1 MLARRS
7 VRMSFWVLWGAAL
20 VAAPAGTYYLKF
32 CAQMSGGV
40 SNLGLSPL
48 DFAWSSSLPLS
59 VLVAALALVAVD
71 RLKRRARP
79 IALFAGICSVAYL
92 TSLCVELSLVYGNGG
107 LDSVSYGLYRV
118 LVGAQSMLRYASMIA
133 WAVTGVLWGTGASK
147 KDEKPE
153 KNAAST
159 PFDELANVASLTER
173 ERAVAQGLLAG
184 RTQAQI
190 AQALSISASSVATYR
205 SRACEKL
212 GIASL
217 DELDPVVPADKNDA
231 IDVGS
236 PLVPGLLVVGFCG
249 AKLLALLA
257 SSFSALGALLV
268 LAILLVPPVVALAVA
283 RMRGLRLW
291 VRPSMTPRCAFL
303 FGAVALQGLLLGG
316 LPGQSSPFINFFGL
330 MSVSNDWLSVAAMVG
345 YPLGVLWFASAAF
358 LPRDEVTGDFLDDE
372 DRCVLYL
379 RGRGLGELEARV
391 VTWIASGAG
400 TQLICNRLH
409 VAPGTVNAYRARAYT
424 RLGVH
429 SSRELAELLARD
441 VGVVPSAGKKQPSA
455 ESSETGA

>member
-1 MLARRS
+1 MQARRS
-7 VRMSFWVLWGAAL
+7 VRMVLWVLWGAVL

-32 CAQMSGGV
+32 CARMSGGV
-40 SNLGLSPL
+40 SDLGLSPL

-59 VLVAALALVAVD
+59 VLVAAMAYVVVD
-71 RLKRRARP
+71 RLRRHARP
-79 IALFAGICSVAYL
+79 IALIAAVCSVAYVA
-92 TSLCVELSLVYGNGG
+92 SLCTELSLVYGDGG
-107 LDSVSYGLYRV
+107 LDSVPYGIYRL
-118 LVGAQSMLRYASMIA
+118 LVGAQSVLRYASMLA
-133 WAVTGVLWGTGASK
+133 WAVTGVLWATGPSAK
-147 KDEKPE
+147 AEKY
-153 KNAAST
+153 AAST
-159 PFDELANVASLTER
+159 PFDELAAATGLTDR

-184 RTQAQI
+184 HTQAQI

-217 DELDPVVPADKNDA
+217 DELDPVVPADKNDV

-236 PLVPGLLVVGFCG
+236 PLVPGMLVVGFCG

-257 SSFSALGALLV
+257 SSFSTLSALLV

-283 RMRGLRLW
+283 RMRGLRPW
-291 VRPSMTPRCAFL
+291 ARPSMTPRLAFL
-303 FGAVALQGLLLGG
+303 CGAVALQGLLLGG

-345 YPLGVLWFASAAF
+345 YPLGVLWLASAAL
-358 LPRDEVTGDFLDDE
+358 LPRDAISEGLLADE

-379 RGRGLGELEARV
+379 RSRGLGELEARV

-400 TQLICNRLH
+400 TQLICSRLH
-409 VAPGTVNAYRARAYT
+409 VASGTVNAYRARAYT

-455 ESSETGA
+455 ESPETSA

>member
-1 MLARRS
+1 MKARRS

-32 CAQMSGGV
+32 CAQMSGDV
-40 SNLGLSPL
+40 SSLGMSPL
-48 DFAWSSSLPLS
+48 DFVWSSSLPLS
-59 VLVAALALVAVD
+59 VLVAALAYVVVD
-71 RLKRRARP
+71 RLRRHARSIVL
-79 IALFAGICSVAYL
+79 IAAVCSVAYL
-92 TSLCVELSLVYGNGG
+92 ASLLLELSMVYGNGG
-107 LDSVSYGLYRV
+107 LESVSYGFYRL
-118 LVGAQSMLRYASMIA
+118 LVGAQSALRYASMLV
-133 WAVTGVLWGTGASK
+133 WAVTGVLWGTGASEK
-147 KDEKPE
+147 GEKPE
-153 KNAAST
+153 KHSAST
-159 PFDELANVASLTER
+159 PFDELAAATRLTDR
-173 ERAVAQGLLAG
+173 ERAVAQGLLSG

-217 DELDPVVPADKNDA
+217 DELDPVVPADKDDV

-236 PLVPGLLVVGFCG
+236 SLVPGLLVVGLCG
-249 AKLLALLA
+249 AKLLALLV

-268 LAILLVPPVVALAVA
+268 LSILLAPPVVVLVVA
-283 RMRGLRLW
+283 RVRGLRPW
-291 VRPSMTPRCAFL
+291 VRPSMTPRLAFL
-303 FGAVALQGLLLGG
+303 CGAVALQGLLLGG

-345 YPLGVLWFASAAF
+345 YPLGVLWVASAAL
-358 LPRDEVTGDFLDDE
+358 LPRGQLAESLLADE

-400 TQLICNRLH
+400 TQLICDRLH

-429 SSRELAELLARD
+429 SSRELAELLAHD
-441 VGVVPSAGKKQPSA
+441 VGVVPSAGKTRPSA
-455 ESSETGA
+455 EESETPV

>member
-1 MLARRS
+1 MQARRS
-7 VRMSFWVLWGAAL
+7 VRMVLWVLWGAVL

-32 CAQMSGGV
+32 CERMSGGA
-40 SNLGLSPL
+40 SNLGMSPL

-59 VLVAALALVAVD
+59 VLVAALAYVAVD
-71 RLKRRARP
+71 RLRRHARP
-79 IALFAGICSVAYL
+79 IVLVAVVCGVAYVA
-92 TSLCVELSLVYGNGG
+92 SLCLELSLVYGNGG
-107 LDSVSYGLYRV
+107 LESVSYGFYRL
-118 LVGAQSMLRYASMIA
+118 LVGAQSALRYASMLA
-133 WAVTGVLWGTGASK
+133 WAVTGVLWATDSSEK
-147 KDEKPE
+147 YEKPS
-153 KNAAST
+153 AST
-159 PFDELANVASLTER
+159 PCDELADATGLTDR

-184 RTQAQI
+184 HTQAQI

-217 DELDPVVPADKNDA
+217 DELDPVVPADKDDVL
-231 IDVGS
+231 DVGS
-236 PLVPGLLVVGFCG
+236 PLVPGLLVMGFCG

-257 SSFSALGALLV
+257 SSFSALSALLV
-268 LAILLVPPVVALAVA
+268 LAILLVPPVVAFAVA

-291 VRPSMTPRCAFL
+291 VRPSMTPRLAFL
-303 FGAVALQGLLLGG
+303 CGAVALQGLLLGG
-316 LPGQSSPFINFFGL
+316 LPGQSSPVINFFGL
-330 MSVSNDWLSVAAMVG
+330 MSVSNGWLSVAAMVG
-345 YPLGVLWFASAAF
+345 YPLGVLWLASAAL
-358 LPRDEVTGDFLDDE
+358 LPRDAIAEGLLADE

-400 TQLICNRLH
+400 TQLICSRLH
-409 VAPGTVNAYRARAYT
+409 VASGTVNAYRARAYT

-455 ESSETGA
+455 ESSETSA

>member
-1 MLARRS
+1 MQARRS
-7 VRMSFWVLWGAAL
+7 VRMVLWVLWGAVL

-32 CAQMSGGV
+32 CARMSGGV
-40 SNLGLSPL
+40 SDLGLSPL

-59 VLVAALALVAVD
+59 VLVAAMAYVVVD
-71 RLKRRARP
+71 RLRRHARP
-79 IALFAGICSVAYL
+79 IALIAAVCSVAYVA
-92 TSLCVELSLVYGNGG
+92 SLCTELSLVYGDGG
-107 LDSVSYGLYRV
+107 LDSVPYGIYRL
-118 LVGAQSMLRYASMIA
+118 LVGAQSVLRYASMLA
-133 WAVTGVLWGTGASK
+133 WAVTGVLWATGPSAK
-147 KDEKPE
+147 AEKY
-153 KNAAST
+153 AAST
-159 PFDELANVASLTER
+159 PFDELAAATGLTDR

-184 RTQAQI
+184 HTQAQI

-217 DELDPVVPADKNDA
+217 DELDPVVPADKNDV

-236 PLVPGLLVVGFCG
+236 PLVPGMLVVGFCG

-257 SSFSALGALLV
+257 SSFSTLSALLV

-283 RMRGLRLW
+283 RMRGLRPW
-291 VRPSMTPRCAFL
+291 VRPSMTPRLAFL
-303 FGAVALQGLLLGG
+303 CGAVALQGLILGG

-345 YPLGVLWFASAAF
+345 YPLGVLWLASAAL
-358 LPRDEVTGDFLDDE
+358 LPRDAISEGLLADE

-400 TQLICNRLH
+400 TQLICSRLH
-409 VAPGTVNAYRARAYT
+409 VASGTVNAYRARAYT

-455 ESSETGA
+455 ESSETSA

>member
-1 MLARRS
+1 MQARRS
-7 VRMSFWVLWGAAL
+7 VRMVLWVLWGAVL

-32 CAQMSGGV
+32 CARMSGGV
-40 SNLGLSPL
+40 SDLGLSPL

-59 VLVAALALVAVD
+59 VLVAAMAYVVVD
-71 RLKRRARP
+71 RLRRHARP
-79 IALFAGICSVAYL
+79 IALIAAVCSVAYVA
-92 TSLCVELSLVYGNGG
+92 SLCLELSLVYENGG
-107 LDSVSYGLYRV
+107 LESVSYGVYRL
-118 LVGAQSMLRYASMIA
+118 LVGAQSVLRYASMLA
-133 WAVTGVLWGTGASK
+133 WAVTGVLWATDSSEK
-147 KDEKPE
+147 SEKPS
-153 KNAAST
+153 AST
-159 PFDELANVASLTER
+159 SFDELADATGLTDR

-190 AQALSISASSVATYR
+190 AQALLISVSSVATYR

-217 DELDPVVPADKNDA
+217 DELDPVVPADKDDV
-231 IDVGS
+231 IDVRS

-249 AKLLALLA
+249 AKLLALLV
-257 SSFSALGALLV
+257 SSFSALSALLV
-268 LAILLVPPVVALAVA
+268 LAILLAPPVVALVVA
-283 RMRGLRLW
+283 RMRGLRPW
-291 VRPSMTPRCAFL
+291 VRPSISPRLAFL
-303 FGAVALQGLLLGG
+303 CGAVALQGLLLGG
-316 LPGQSSPFINFFGL
+316 LPGQSSPVINFFGL
-330 MSVSNDWLSVAAMVG
+330 MSVSNNWLSVAAMVG
-345 YPLGVLWFASAAF
+345 YPLGVLWLASAAL
-358 LPRDEVTGDFLDDE
+358 LPRDAIAEGLLADE

-400 TQLICNRLH
+400 TQLICSRLH
-409 VAPGTVNAYRARAYT
+409 VAPGTVNAYRARAYA

-455 ESSETGA
+455 ESSETSA

>member
-1 MLARRS
+1 MQARRS
-7 VRMSFWVLWGAAL
+7 VRMSFWALWGAVL

-32 CAQMSGGV
+32 CARMTDV
-40 SNLGLSPL
+40 TSNLGMSPL

-59 VLVAALALVAVD
+59 VLVAALAFVAVE
-71 RLKRRARP
+71 RLRRHARP
-79 IALFAGICSVAYL
+79 IALFVGVCSVAYL
-92 TSLCVELSLVYGNGG
+92 ASLILELSLVYGVGG
-107 LDSVSYGLYRV
+107 LESVSYGFYRV
-118 LVGAQSMLRYASMIA
+118 LVGAQSALRYASMFA
-133 WAVTGVLWGTGASK
+133 WAVTGVLWAAGASE

-153 KNAAST
+153 KHAAST
-159 PFDELANVASLTER
+159 PFDELADATGLTDR

-184 RTQAQI
+184 NTQAQI
-190 AQALSISASSVATYR
+190 AETLSISASSVATYR
-205 SRACEKL
+205 TRACEKL

-217 DELDPVVPADKNDA
+217 DELDPVVPADKDDV
-231 IDVGS
+231 IDVRS

-249 AKLLALLA
+249 ARLLGLLA
-257 SSFSALGALLV
+257 SSFSVANALFA
-268 LAILLVPPVVALAVA
+268 LAILVLPPAIVLVVARA
-283 RMRGLRLW
+283 RRLRPW
-291 VRPSMTPRCAFL
+291 VRLSMTPRCAFL

-345 YPLGVLWFASAAF
+345 YPLGVLWLASAAL
-358 LPRDEVTGDFLDDE
+358 LPRDAISEGLLADE

-400 TQLICNRLH
+400 TQLICDQLH

-441 VGVVPSAGKKQPSA
+441 VGVVPSAGKNAPSA

>member
-1 MLARRS
+1 MRARRS
-7 VRMSFWVLWGAAL
+7 VRMVLWVLWGAVL

-32 CAQMSGGV
+32 CARMSGGV
-40 SNLGLSPL
+40 SDLGLSPL

-59 VLVAALALVAVD
+59 VLVAAMAYVVVD
-71 RLKRRARP
+71 RLRRHAHP
-79 IALFAGICSVAYL
+79 IALIAAVCSVAYVA
-92 TSLCVELSLVYGNGG
+92 SLCTELSLVYGDGG
-107 LDSVSYGLYRV
+107 LDSVPYGIYRL
-118 LVGAQSMLRYASMIA
+118 LVGAQSVLRYASMLA
-133 WAVTGVLWGTGASK
+133 WAVTGVLWATGPSAK
-147 KDEKPE
+147 AEKY
-153 KNAAST
+153 AAST
-159 PFDELANVASLTER
+159 PFDELAAATGLTDR

-184 RTQAQI
+184 HAQAQI

-217 DELDPVVPADKNDA
+217 DELDPVVPADKDNV
-231 IDVGS
+231 IDVRS

-249 AKLLALLA
+249 AKLLTLLA
-257 SSFSALGALLV
+257 SSFSTLSALLV

-283 RMRGLRLW
+283 RMRGLRPW
-291 VRPSMTPRCAFL
+291 VRPSMTPRLAFL
-303 FGAVALQGLLLGG
+303 CGAVALQGLLLGG

-345 YPLGVLWFASAAF
+345 YPLGVLWLASAAL
-358 LPRDEVTGDFLDDE
+358 LPRDAISEGLLADE

-400 TQLICNRLH
+400 TQLICSRLH
-409 VAPGTVNAYRARAYT
+409 VASGTVNAYRARAYT

-455 ESSETGA
+455 ESPETSA

>member
-1 MLARRS
+1 MQARRS
-7 VRMSFWVLWGAAL
+7 VRMVLWVLWGAVL

-32 CAQMSGGV
+32 CERMSGGV
-40 SNLGLSPL
+40 SDLGLSPL

-59 VLVAALALVAVD
+59 VLVAALAYVAVD
-71 RLKRRARP
+71 RLRRHARP
-79 IALFAGICSVAYL
+79 IALVAVVCSVAYVA
-92 TSLCVELSLVYGNGG
+92 SLCLELSLVYGNGG
-107 LDSVSYGLYRV
+107 LESVSYGVYRL
-118 LVGAQSMLRYASMIA
+118 LVGAQSALRYASMLA
-133 WAVTGVLWGTGASK
+133 WAVTGVLWATVSSEK
-147 KDEKPE
+147 SEKPS
-153 KNAAST
+153 AST
-159 PFDELANVASLTER
+159 SFDELADATGLTDR

-190 AQALSISASSVATYR
+190 AQALLISASSVATYR

-217 DELDPVVPADKNDA
+217 DELDPVVPADKDDV
-231 IDVGS
+231 IDVRS

-249 AKLLALLA
+249 AKLLALLV
-257 SSFSALGALLV
+257 SSFSALSALLV
-268 LAILLVPPVVALAVA
+268 LAILLVPPVVALVVA
-283 RMRGLRLW
+283 RTRGLRPW
-291 VRPSMTPRCAFL
+291 ARPSMTARCAFL
-303 FGAVALQGLLLGG
+303 CGAVALQGLLLGG
-316 LPGQSSPFINFFGL
+316 IPGTSSPVINIFGL
-330 MSVSNDWLSVAAMVG
+330 VSFDINLLNIAAMVG
-345 YPLGVLWFASAAF
+345 YPLGVLWLASAAL
-358 LPRDEVTGDFLDDE
+358 LPTDDVAESLLADE

-400 TQLICNRLH
+400 TQLICSRLH
-409 VAPGTVNAYRARAYT
+409 VASGTVNAYRARAYT

-455 ESSETGA
+455 ESSETSA

>member
-1 MLARRS
+1 MQARRS
-7 VRMSFWVLWGAAL
+7 VRMVLWVLWGAVL

-32 CAQMSGGV
+32 CARMSGGV
-40 SNLGLSPL
+40 SDLGLSPL

-59 VLVAALALVAVD
+59 VLVAAMAYVVVD
-71 RLKRRARP
+71 RLRRHARP
-79 IALFAGICSVAYL
+79 IALIAAVCSVAYVA
-92 TSLCVELSLVYGNGG
+92 SLCTELSLVYGDGG
-107 LDSVSYGLYRV
+107 LDSVPYGIYRL
-118 LVGAQSMLRYASMIA
+118 LVGAQSVLRYASMLA
-133 WAVTGVLWGTGASK
+133 WAVTGVLWATGPSAK
-147 KDEKPE
+147 AEKY
-153 KNAAST
+153 AAST
-159 PFDELANVASLTER
+159 PFDELAAATGLTDR

-184 RTQAQI
+184 HTQAQI

-217 DELDPVVPADKNDA
+217 DELDPVVPADKNDV

-236 PLVPGLLVVGFCG
+236 PLVPGMLVVGFCG

-257 SSFSALGALLV
+257 SSFSTLSALLV

-283 RMRGLRLW
+283 RMRGLRPW
-291 VRPSMTPRCAFL
+291 VRPSMTPRLAFL
-303 FGAVALQGLLLGG
+303 CGAVALQGLLLGG

-345 YPLGVLWFASAAF
+345 YPLGVLWLASAAL
-358 LPRDEVTGDFLDDE
+358 LPRDAISEGLLADE

-400 TQLICNRLH
+400 TQLICSRLH
-409 VAPGTVNAYRARAYT
+409 VASGTVNAYRARAYT

-455 ESSETGA
+455 ESPETSA

>member
-1 MLARRS
+1 MQARRS
-7 VRMSFWVLWGAAL
+7 VRMVLWVLWGAVL

-32 CAQMSGGV
+32 CARMSGGV
-40 SNLGLSPL
+40 SDLGLSPL

-59 VLVAALALVAVD
+59 VLVAAMAYVVVD
-71 RLKRRARP
+71 RLRRHARP
-79 IALFAGICSVAYL
+79 IALIAAVCSVAYVA
-92 TSLCVELSLVYGNGG
+92 SLCTELSLVYGDGG
-107 LDSVSYGLYRV
+107 LDSVPYGIYRL
-118 LVGAQSMLRYASMIA
+118 LVGAQSVLRYASMLA
-133 WAVTGVLWGTGASK
+133 WAVTGVLWATGPSAK
-147 KDEKPE
+147 AEKY
-153 KNAAST
+153 AAST
-159 PFDELANVASLTER
+159 PFDELAAATGLTDR

-184 RTQAQI
+184 YTQAQI

-217 DELDPVVPADKNDA
+217 DELDPVVPADKNDV

-236 PLVPGLLVVGFCG
+236 PLVPGMLVVGFCG

-257 SSFSALGALLV
+257 SSFSTLSALLV

-283 RMRGLRLW
+283 RMRGLRPW
-291 VRPSMTPRCAFL
+291 VRPSMTPRLAFL
-303 FGAVALQGLLLGG
+303 CGAVALQGLLLGG

-345 YPLGVLWFASAAF
+345 YPLGVLWLASAAL
-358 LPRDEVTGDFLDDE
+358 LPRDAISEGLLADE

-391 VTWIASGAG
+391 MTWIASGAG
-400 TQLICNRLH
+400 TQLICSRLH
-409 VAPGTVNAYRARAYT
+409 VASGTVNAYRARAYT

-455 ESSETGA
+455 ESSETSA

>member
-1 MLARRS
+1 MQARRS
-7 VRMSFWVLWGAAL
+7 VRMVLWVLWGAVL

-32 CAQMSGGV
+32 CARMSGGV
-40 SNLGLSPL
+40 SDLGLSPL

-59 VLVAALALVAVD
+59 VLVAAMAYVVVD
-71 RLKRRARP
+71 RLRRHARP
-79 IALFAGICSVAYL
+79 IALIAAVCSVAYVA
-92 TSLCVELSLVYGNGG
+92 SLCTELSLVYGDGG
-107 LDSVSYGLYRV
+107 LDSVPYGIYRL
-118 LVGAQSMLRYASMIA
+118 LVGAQSVLRYASMLA
-133 WAVTGVLWGTGASK
+133 WAVTGVLWATGPSAK
-147 KDEKPE
+147 AEKY
-153 KNAAST
+153 AAST
-159 PFDELANVASLTER
+159 PFDELAAATGLTDR

-184 RTQAQI
+184 HTQAQI

-217 DELDPVVPADKNDA
+217 DELDPVVPADKNDV

-236 PLVPGLLVVGFCG
+236 PLVPGMLVVGFCG

-257 SSFSALGALLV
+257 SSFSTLSALLV

-283 RMRGLRLW
+283 RMRGLRPW
-291 VRPSMTPRCAFL
+291 VRPSMTPRLAFL
-303 FGAVALQGLLLGG
+303 CGAVALQGLLLGG

-345 YPLGVLWFASAAF
+345 YPLGVLWLASAAL
-358 LPRDEVTGDFLDDE
+358 LPRDAISEGLLADE

-400 TQLICNRLH
+400 TQLICSRLH
-409 VAPGTVNAYRARAYT
+409 VASGTVNAYRARAYT

-455 ESSETGA
+455 ESSETSA

>member
-1 MLARRS
+1 MQARRS
-7 VRMSFWVLWGAAL
+7 VRMVLWVLWGAVL

-32 CAQMSGGV
+32 CERMSGGA
-40 SNLGLSPL
+40 SNLGMSPL

-59 VLVAALALVAVD
+59 VLVAALAYVAVD
-71 RLKRRARP
+71 RLRRHARP
-79 IALFAGICSVAYL
+79 IVLVAVVCGVAYVA
-92 TSLCVELSLVYGNGG
+92 SLCLELSLVYGNGG
-107 LDSVSYGLYRV
+107 LESVSYGFYRL
-118 LVGAQSMLRYASMIA
+118 LVGAQSALRYASMLA
-133 WAVTGVLWGTGASK
+133 WAVTGVLWATDSSEK
-147 KDEKPE
+147 YEKPS
-153 KNAAST
+153 AST
-159 PFDELANVASLTER
+159 PFDELADATGLTDR

-184 RTQAQI
+184 HTQAQI

-217 DELDPVVPADKNDA
+217 DELDPVVPADKDDVL
-231 IDVGS
+231 DVGS
-236 PLVPGLLVVGFCG
+236 PLVPGLLVMGFCG

-257 SSFSALGALLV
+257 SSFSALSALLV
-268 LAILLVPPVVALAVA
+268 LAILLVPPVVAFAVA

-291 VRPSMTPRCAFL
+291 VRPSMTPRLAFL
-303 FGAVALQGLLLGG
+303 CGAVALQGLLLGG
-316 LPGQSSPFINFFGL
+316 LPGQSSPVINFFGL
-330 MSVSNDWLSVAAMVG
+330 MSVSNGWLSVAAMVG
-345 YPLGVLWFASAAF
+345 YPLGVLWLASAAL
-358 LPRDEVTGDFLDDE
+358 LPRDAIAEGLLADE

-400 TQLICNRLH
+400 TQLICSRLH
-409 VAPGTVNAYRARAYT
+409 VASGTVNAYRARAYT

-455 ESSETGA
+455 ESSETSA

>member
-1 MLARRS
+1 MQARRS
-7 VRMSFWVLWGAAL
+7 VRMVLWVLWGAVL

-32 CAQMSGGV
+32 CARMSGGV
-40 SNLGLSPL
+40 SDLGLSPL

-59 VLVAALALVAVD
+59 VLVAAMAYVVVD
-71 RLKRRARP
+71 RLRRHARP
-79 IALFAGICSVAYL
+79 IALIAAVCSVAYVA
-92 TSLCVELSLVYGNGG
+92 SLCTELSLVYGDGG
-107 LDSVSYGLYRV
+107 LDSVPYGIYRL
-118 LVGAQSMLRYASMIA
+118 LVGAQSVLRYASMLA
-133 WAVTGVLWGTGASK
+133 WAVTGVLWATGPSAK
-147 KDEKPE
+147 AEKY
-153 KNAAST
+153 AAST
-159 PFDELANVASLTER
+159 PFDELAAATGLTDR

-184 RTQAQI
+184 HTQAQI

-217 DELDPVVPADKNDA
+217 DELDPVVPADKNDV

-236 PLVPGLLVVGFCG
+236 PLVPGMLVVGFCG

-257 SSFSALGALLV
+257 SSFSTLSALLV

-283 RMRGLRLW
+283 RMRGLRPW
-291 VRPSMTPRCAFL
+291 VRPSMTPRLAFL
-303 FGAVALQGLLLGG
+303 CGAVALQGLLFGG

-345 YPLGVLWFASAAF
+345 YPLGVLWLASAAL
-358 LPRDEVTGDFLDDE
+358 LPRDAISEGLLADE

-400 TQLICNRLH
+400 TQLICSRLH
-409 VAPGTVNAYRARAYT
+409 VASGTVNAYRARAYT

-441 VGVVPSAGKKQPSA
+441 VGVVPSAGKEQPSA
-455 ESSETGA
+455 ESPETSA

>member
-1 MLARRS
+1 MQARRS
-7 VRMSFWVLWGAAL
+7 VRMVLWVLWGAVL

-32 CAQMSGGV
+32 CARMSGGV
-40 SNLGLSPL
+40 SDLGLSPL

-59 VLVAALALVAVD
+59 VLVAAMAYVVVD
-71 RLKRRARP
+71 RLRRHARP
-79 IALFAGICSVAYL
+79 IALIAAVCSVVYVA
-92 TSLCVELSLVYGNGG
+92 SLCTELSLVYGVGG
-107 LDSVSYGLYRV
+107 LDSMPYGIYRL
-118 LVGAQSMLRYASMIA
+118 LVGAQSVLRYASMLA
-133 WAVTGVLWGTGASK
+133 WAVTGVLWATGPSAK
-147 KDEKPE
+147 AEKY
-153 KNAAST
+153 AAST
-159 PFDELANVASLTER
+159 PFDELAAATGLTDR

-184 RTQAQI
+184 HTQAQI

-217 DELDPVVPADKNDA
+217 DELDPVVPADKNDV

-236 PLVPGLLVVGFCG
+236 PLVPGMLVVGFCG

-257 SSFSALGALLV
+257 SSFSTLSALLV

-283 RMRGLRLW
+283 RMRGLRPW
-291 VRPSMTPRCAFL
+291 VRPSMTPRLAFL
-303 FGAVALQGLLLGG
+303 CGAVALQGLLFGG

-345 YPLGVLWFASAAF
+345 YPLGVLWLASAAL
-358 LPRDEVTGDFLDDE
+358 LPRDAISEGLLADE

-400 TQLICNRLH
+400 TQLICSRLH
-409 VAPGTVNAYRARAYT
+409 VASGTVNAYRARAYT

-455 ESSETGA
+455 ESPETSA